1 MANTAIASSL
11 EEISQGLSSLS
22 GDGDEDLNY
31 HEEAFA
37 YLVAEIKSF
46 LRSTKNIS
54 QEIDLRI
61 SKLTVSRKTTEQFRS
76 HYSSRNTSPNKSS
89 KIASLRSDLPQS
101 TRWRDRSPQPS
112 TSGSKSTS
120 WSEMSILVQQ
130 SERKIEDQMKV
141 MNMRIVREERRLNGL
156 TESLAIVNR
165 IQQDSSSD
173 KRLQEELDNSTI
185 KLKQFTDEYS

>member
-1 MANTAIASSL
+1 
-11 EEISQGLSSLS
+11 
-22 GDGDEDLNY
+22 
-31 HEEAFA
+31 
-37 YLVAEIKSF
+37 
-46 LRSTKNIS
+46 
-54 QEIDLRI
+54 
-61 SKLTVSRKTTEQFRS
+61 
-76 HYSSRNTSPNKSS
+76 
-89 KIASLRSDLPQS
+89 
-101 TRWRDRSPQPS
+101 
-112 TSGSKSTS
+112 
-120 WSEMSILVQQ
+120 MSIMVQQ